1 MRNNMAKE
9 ARLRMMRLTRQ
20 RDTLKTVEGV
30 EQRTSMN
37 DARIALCIALGRDL
51 DDIDA
56 TSGHDLSRE
65 AYENVRASWRWNIQM
80 HGWNDWY
87 QRGVDEALARW
98 RERRP
103 DFVDGDDWLAG
114 IVKEDQP

>member
-1 MRNNMAKE
+1 MKRQAIGRMQ
-9 ARLRMMRLTRQ
+9 RLAMG

-37 DARIALCIALGRDL
+37 DARIALCIAMGRNL

-65 AYENVRASWRWNIQM
+65 AYESVRESWRWNIQM
-80 HGWNDWY
+80 HGWNDWHE
-87 QRGVDEALARW
+87 RGLKNAMANW

-103 DFVDGDDWLAG
+103 EFVDGDDWLDG
-114 IVKEDQP
+114 LCLELK

>member
-1 MRNNMAKE
+1 MAKE
-9 ARLRMMRLTRQ
+9 ARLRMMKLARQ

-37 DARIALCIALGRDL
+37 DARTALCIAMSRSLG
-51 DDIDA
+51 DIDP

-65 AYENVRASWRWNIQM
+65 AYESVRESWRWNIQM
-80 HGWNDWY
+80 HGWDGWY
-87 QRGVDEALARW
+87 ERNLGEALTWW

-114 IVKEDQP
+114 IPTEDPA